1 MELVVPGAYYL
12 VRMLDGRI
20 DTHGTIKDLRAQGI
34 LDDSANDAEAEVQKE
49 RDALIATEI
58 VSVEEAAAEG
68 DGEDSQKDDAA
79 AKKPRKLVK
88 DEHRETGGVKW
99 SIYNSYL
106 KAS

>member
-34 LDDSANDAEAEVQKE
+34 LDDIAQDAEVEVQKE
-49 RDALIATEI
+49 KDALIAKET
-58 VSVEEAAAEG
+58 VSAEEAAIEG
-68 DGEDSQKDDAA
+68 EGEQKDDTT